1 MMLLGNQVQIHI
13 DVVDIERANLKYSQH
28 NISKSISIL
37 SELRYFTGRILLH
50 VLYFSLISPCLNWG

>member
-37 SELRYFTGRILLH
+37 YFTGRILLH